1 MKNIW
6 ATLRR
11 WTHLLYSKIRAAIEL
26 WIARRK
32 FYSSLLKTAAKGFL
46 SEQERVQIQ
55 ERCDQ
60 LALSLD
66 KLKGVR
72 AKVYRKALQTA
83 RQSGHVTAEME
94 NGLSQIQNFLMIPDG
109 EIFRERE
116 DLSHLRLLAE
126 IHDGN
131 PPILHAVEIVLQKG
145 EQAYWSEPAGI
156 LEQRVVG
163 RRYEGGSQGV
173 SIRIAK
179 GVSYRV
185 GSHRGR
191 MVTDKRLLEVS
202 SGSLIVTSKR
212 VIFTGGLKSFDVK
225 LDKVLSVH
233 FADDGMIFTT
243 GSREKPY
250 VLQFRSRKNVEVVQ
264 AILDHSMKRFAA

>member
-6 ATLRR
+6 TALRR
-11 WTHLLYSKIRAAIEL
+11 WTHLLYLKIRAAIEL
-26 WIARRK
+26 WTARRK

-46 SEQERVQIQ
+46 NEQERVQIQ
-55 ERCDQ
+55 DRCNQ
-60 LALSLD
+60 LALPLD

-72 AKVYRKALQTA
+72 AKAYRKALQTV
-83 RQSGHVTAEME
+83 RRGGHVTAEME
-94 NGLSQIQNFLMIPDG
+94 NGLNQIQNFLVIPDG
-109 EIFRERE
+109 EIFREKE

-126 IHDGN
+126 IRDGN
-131 PPILHAVEIVLQKG
+131 PPILHSIEVVLQKG

-225 LDKVLSVH
+225 LDKVLSVN
-233 FADDGMIFTT
+233 FAEDGMIFTA
-243 GSREKPY
+243 GNREKPY

-264 AILDHSMKRFAA
+264 AILDHSMKKFAA